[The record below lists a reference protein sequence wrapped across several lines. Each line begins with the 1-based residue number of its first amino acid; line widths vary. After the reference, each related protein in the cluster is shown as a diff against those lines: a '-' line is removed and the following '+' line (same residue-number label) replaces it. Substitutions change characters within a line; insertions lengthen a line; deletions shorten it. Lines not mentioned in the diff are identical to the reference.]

1 MPLANSFLSI
11 VDPNTP
17 LGEGIR
23 VEYGIV
29 VMTYDVV
36 IAVVFICSNAIV
48 STFPT
53 IDHGSI
59 NINRGLPYA
68 LAISITHG
76 CV

>member
-1 MPLANSFLSI
+1 MPIANSFLSI
-11 VDPNTP
+11 VDLNTL

-23 VEYGIV
+23 VECGIV

-53 IDHGSI
+53 VDHGSI
-59 NINRGLPYA
+59 IGDNVHIAHSCLIA
-68 LAISITHG
+68 
-76 CV
+76 